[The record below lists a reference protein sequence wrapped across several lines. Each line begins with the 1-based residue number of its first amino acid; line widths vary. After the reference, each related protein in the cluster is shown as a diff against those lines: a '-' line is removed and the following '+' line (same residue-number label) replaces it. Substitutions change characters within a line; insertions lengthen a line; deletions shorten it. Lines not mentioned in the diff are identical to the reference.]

1 LNEKYETD
9 LTLLKQG
16 LEKQKTLAKK
26 IVANIIARDSKA
38 EIEFQ
43 LSLTGLERIE
53 TEIDKDIKAYEEDE
67 QNKVLADFLKQKT
80 YLSHK
85 EKLALRFTDI
95 ETLHKNLIWVNKAN
109 KVSKQGYKTQST
121 NTEKRLS
128 KQYFN
133 ADYIKSF
140 NEECGK
146 LEGNFG
152 IDIDARSS
160 DAQSNRQLFLKGKDP
175 SSILSEGEQKVIALA
190 DFFAETN
197 ITTINRGIIFDDPV
211 TSLDHK
217 RKEIIAKRL
226 VEESVKKQVIIFSHD
241 IVFIKYLEGYAN
253 KYKGETYKVAVH
265 TLVSSGRE
273 TVGIVELENTP
284 LKDSTYTNSH
294 IPKQYLN
301 KAKKETDRNFAQ
313 NLIRSGYG
321 ALRSCY
327 EGIVVTKLL
336 ASTVQRY
343 DTLVRVSNIRNVKF
357 NTNLYER
364 ITKNHSVLHDLIEGH
379 LPVDE
384 LNQFLTCDK
393 LENEITEFENIL
405 KEIEKI

>member
-1 LNEKYETD
+1 ML
-9 LTLLKQG
+9 
-16 LEKQKTLAKK
+16 K
-26 IVANIIARDSKA
+26 IVTNITERDSKA

-43 LSLTGLERIE
+43 LSLTGLEKIE

-67 QNKVLADFLKQKT
+67 QNKVLADLLKQKT
-80 YLSHK
+80 YLAHK
-85 EKLALRFTDI
+85 EKLAIRFTDI
-95 ETLHKNLIWVNKAN
+95 ENLHKNLIWVNKAN
-109 KVSKQGYKTQST
+109 KFNKQGYKAQST

-140 NEECGK
+140 NEECEK
-146 LEGNFG
+146 LEGKFG
-152 IDIDARSS
+152 IEIDARSS

-217 RKEIIAKRL
+217 RKEIIAIRL
-226 VEESVKKQVIIFSHD
+226 VDESAKKQVIVFSHD
-241 IVFIKYLEGYAN
+241 IVFIKYLENHAKS
-253 KYKGETYKVAVH
+253 KYKGEKSKVAVH
-265 TLVSSGRE
+265 SLVSSGKE
-273 TVGIVELENTP
+273 TVGVVELENTP

-294 IPKQYLN
+294 IPKQYHIR
-301 KAKKETDRNFAQ
+301 AKKEADRSFAQ

-343 DTLVRVSNIRNVKF
+343 DTLVRVPNIRNVKF
-357 NTNLYER
+357 NNDLYER
-364 ITKNHSVLHDLIEGH
+364 IAKNHSVLHDLIEGH

-393 LENEITEFENIL
+393 LETEITEFENIL
-405 KEIEKI
+405 NEIDKI